1 MRSPLL
7 GVAADLL
14 PLLAVEES
22 HFVAT
27 GGRVGRVLVCSGV
40 NLGLAS
46 AEAADQ
52 AAARFADA
60 LAYLPAGARLQLV
73 ASNRPLR
80 AADWV
85 PRHLAQYRPPQ
96 GLEGYVQSLGDAYTA
111 ALAGRAAPD
120 LRFHAVLSLPGAPGP
135 NGRLARRFRRR
146 RLLGRDRARH
156 AEAVA
161 ELDRAATALDH
172 ALRALGIHAA
182 PLGRQATVDLLWQC
196 TNPDWSRDAAAPRAE
211 ALAQGRRSDG
221 GAQGERTTQPVDL
234 RTLRD
239 RLAQSRLTRRADYLR
254 LDWGY
259 EATIALRALPEATF
273 PGWLQALMATGVR
286 FRLALHLAP
295 LDKPRERTALGRTLR
310 QRHGILRER
319 QDKGLPPDI
328 EQEQAYAEARELLE
342 QMAAGDLR
350 TFSTAVFVN
359 VRAESPQSLQA
370 ALGQVVR
377 ALGDAGGTS
386 VDRCALWQLPA
397 WQATLPLAENPA
409 GLAFRTVTTNL
420 ADTLPFLHH
429 RAGTRGGP
437 LVGFAD
443 PGGEAATLDLYDP
456 ALPNGNLLCVGASG
470 SGKTLFAQS
479 YALKHVAMGGRCI
492 VLDRSLRHWDGLVA
506 AIPGAATHVV
516 GLASGFRVD
525 PWQLPPGASGPSQ
538 AKLEYLLD
546 LHALILGERH
556 DGVVGLTSV
565 ERALLEAA
573 CRAVYREYAHPT
585 EGDLH
590 TWLTQEAAAS
600 TDDRR
605 ANLCAALAERLAP
618 YIGEGTY
625 AGLLDGPTTVAADA
639 PLAVFNLKALP
650 DRLVPLA
657 MLPLLEHIW
666 TQLADPARPTLVV
679 LDEGWALL
687 NHPASAP
694 FVAEVTRTGR
704 HHGLATLNLS
714 QLLSDYT
721 GPAGEAVL
729 ENASVA
735 LLLAQHPTALDAI
748 QATFGLSD
756 DERAAVGRLRTVK
769 GQSAGAYLHARE
781 GADAGVVQL
790 TVTPEEYWL
799 CTSHKPERE
808 LRELAIAAHDGDA
821 WAAVRM
827 LTRMTPTEREAFR
840 ARTTAPV
847 DAPASGRPSAHTA
860 GANGKRPRRL
870 APAD

>member
-1 MRSPLL
+1 MRSPLF

-14 PLLAVEES
+14 PLLAVEEG
-22 HFVAT
+22 HFITT
-27 GGRVGRVLVCSGV
+27 GGRVGRVLACSGL

-60 LAYLPAGARLQLV
+60 LTYLPAGARLQLL

-80 AADWV
+80 AEDWV
-85 PRHLAQYRPPQ
+85 PQHLAQYRPTA
-96 GLEGYVQSLGDAYTA
+96 GLEGYVQSLEDAYAA
-111 ALAGRAAPD
+111 ALAGRAVPD
-120 LRFHAVLSLPGAPGP
+120 LRFHAVLSLPGAPDP
-135 NGRLARRFRRR
+135 KGRLARRFRRR

-161 ELDRAATALDH
+161 ELDRAATALAH

-182 PLGRQATVDLLWQC
+182 PLARQATVDLLWQC
-196 TNPDWSRDAAAPRAE
+196 ANPDWSRDAAPPRVVSGVSRRNQA
-211 ALAQGRRSDG
+211 AQP
-221 GAQGERTTQPVDL
+221 ADL
-234 RTLRD
+234 RTLRE
-239 RLAQSRLTRRADYLR
+239 RLTQSRLTRRADYLR

-342 QMAAGDLR
+342 QMSVGDLR

-359 VRAESPQSLQA
+359 VRAESPQALQA
-370 ALGQVVR
+370 AIGQVVR

-409 GLAFRTVTTNL
+409 GLSFRTVTTNL

-429 RAGTRGGP
+429 RAGTQGGP
-437 LVGFAD
+437 LIGFAE

-456 ALPNGNLLCVGASG
+456 ALSNGNLLCVGASG

-506 AIPGAATHVV
+506 AVPGAATHVV
-516 GLASGFRVD
+516 GLASGFRVN
-525 PWQLPPGASGPSQ
+525 PWQLPHGSTAPSQ

-556 DGVVGLTSV
+556 DGVIGLTAV

-573 CRAVYREYAHPT
+573 CRAVYREYSQPT

-590 TWLTQEAAAS
+590 AWLTRES
-600 TDDRR
+600 TTSADDRR
-605 ANLCAALAERLAP
+605 ASLCAALAERLAP
-618 YIGEGTY
+618 YVGEGTY

-735 LLLAQHPTALDAI
+735 LILAQHPTALDGI

-769 GQSAGAYLHARE
+769 GQAAGAYLHARE
-781 GADAGVVQL
+781 GADAGVIQL

-808 LRELAIAAHDGDA
+808 LREAAIAAHDGDA
-821 WAAVRM
+821 WEAARM
-827 LTRMTPTEREAFR
+827 LARMTPAEREAFR
-840 ARTTAPV
+840 ARTTPS
-847 DAPASGRPSAHTA
+847 DAQVAGRPATHA
-860 GANGKRPRRL
+860 IGANGKRPRRL

>member
-7 GVAADLL
+7 GAAADLL

-22 HFVAT
+22 HFITT
-27 GGRVGRVLVCSGV
+27 GGRVGRALVCSGL

-73 ASNRPLR
+73 ASNRPLL
-80 AADWV
+80 AEEWV
-85 PRHLAQYRPPQ
+85 PQHLAQYHPPQ
-96 GLEGYVQSLGDAYTA
+96 GLEGYVQSLADAYAA
-111 ALAGRAAPD
+111 ALAGRAVPD
-120 LRFHAVLSLPGAPGP
+120 LRFHAVLSLPGASGP
-135 NGRLARRFRRR
+135 KGRLARRFRRR

-156 AEAVA
+156 TEAVA

-196 TNPDWSRDAAAPRAE
+196 ANPDWSRDATAPHASSMKRQE
-211 ALAQGRRSDG
+211 RG
-221 GAQGERTTQPVDL
+221 GAPMLPADL
-234 RTLRD
+234 RSLRE
-239 RLAQSRLTRRADYLR
+239 RLAQSRVTRRADYLR

-259 EATIALRALPEATF
+259 EATIALRVLPEATF

-295 LDKPRERTALGRTLR
+295 LDKPKERTALGRTLR

-342 QMAAGDLR
+342 QMSVGDLR
-350 TFSTAVFVN
+350 TFETAVFVN
-359 VRAESPQSLQA
+359 VRAESPQALQA

-409 GLAFRTVTTNL
+409 GMTFRTVTTNL

-429 RAGTRGGP
+429 RAGTRGGV
-437 LVGFAD
+437 LLGFAD

-506 AIPGAATHVV
+506 AIPGAATHGV
-516 GLASGFRVD
+516 GLASGFRVN
-525 PWQLPPGASGPSQ
+525 PWQLPPGASGPAQ

-556 DGVVGLTSV
+556 DGVVGLTAV

-573 CRAVYREYAHPT
+573 CRAVYREYAQPV

-590 TWLTQEAAAS
+590 AWLTRESATSA
-600 TDDRR
+600 DDRR
-605 ANLCAALAERLAP
+605 ASLCAALAERLAP
-618 YIGEGTY
+618 YVGEGTY

-714 QLLSDYT
+714 QLLGDYT

-735 LLLAQHPTALDAI
+735 LLLAQHPTTLDAI
-748 QATFGLSD
+748 RATFGLSD

-769 GQSAGAYLHARE
+769 GQAAGAYLHARE

-808 LRELAIAAHDGDA
+808 LREAAIAAHDGDA
-821 WAAVRM
+821 WAAARM
-827 LTRMTPTEREAFR
+827 LARMTPGEREAFR
-840 ARTTAPV
+840 ARVTAPAG
-847 DAPASGRPSAHTA
+847 APATSQPSAHTV

-870 APAD
+870 TPAD

>member
-22 HFVAT
+22 HFVTT
-27 GGRVGRVLVCSGV
+27 GGRVGRVLVCSGL

-52 AAARFADA
+52 ASARFADA

-80 AADWV
+80 AEDWV
-85 PRHLAQYRPPQ
+85 PRHLAQFRPPT
-96 GLEGYVQSLGDAYTA
+96 GLEGYVASLGEAYTT
-111 ALAGRAAPD
+111 ALAGRAVPD
-120 LRFHAVLSLPGAPGP
+120 LRFHAILSLPGAPGP
-135 NGRLARRFRRR
+135 KGHLARRFRRR
-146 RLLGRDRARH
+146 RLLGRDRARY

-161 ELDRAATALDH
+161 ELDRAATALAH

-182 PLGRQATVDLLWQC
+182 PLGRQATIDLLWQC
-196 TNPDWSRDAAAPRAE
+196 ANPDWSRDAIAPRVVSSVSRRDHA
-211 ALAQGRRSDG
+211 AQP
-221 GAQGERTTQPVDL
+221 ADL
-234 RTLRD
+234 RTLRE

-350 TFSTAVFVN
+350 TYSMAVFVN
-359 VRAESPQSLQA
+359 VRAESPQALQA

-377 ALGDAGGTS
+377 AIGDAGGTS

-409 GLAFRTVTTNL
+409 GMTFRTVTTNL

-516 GLASGFRVD
+516 GLASGFRVN
-525 PWQLPPGASGPSQ
+525 PWQLPPGITTPSQ

-546 LHALILGERH
+546 LHALLLGERH
-556 DGVVGLTSV
+556 DGVVGLTAV
-565 ERALLEAA
+565 ERALLEAS

-590 TWLTQEAAAS
+590 AWLVREASAS
-600 TDDRR
+600 DDARR
-605 ANLCAALAERLAP
+605 AGLCAALAERLAP
-618 YIGEGTY
+618 YVGEGTY

-666 TQLADPARPTLVV
+666 TQLADPARPTLVI

-735 LLLAQHPTALDAI
+735 LLLAQHPTTLDGI

-756 DERAAVGRLRTVK
+756 DERTAVGQLRTVK
-769 GQSAGAYLHARE
+769 GQAAGAYLHARE

-808 LRELAIAAHDGDA
+808 LREAAIAAHDGDA

-827 LTRMTPTEREAFR
+827 LARMSLAEREAFR
-840 ARTTAPV
+840 ARATTPIDGQVA
-847 DAPASGRPSAHTA
+847 GRTSAHTV
-860 GANGKRPRRL
+860 GANGKRPRRV
-870 APAD
+870 ATAD

>member
-1 MRSPLL
+1 MHSRLL
-7 GVAADLL
+7 GAAADLL

-22 HFVAT
+22 HFVTIT
-27 GGRVGRVLVCSGV
+27 GRMGRVLECSGL

-60 LAYLPAGARLQLV
+60 LAYLPAGARLQLL
-73 ASNRPLR
+73 ADNRPLR
-80 AADWV
+80 AEDWV
-85 PRHLAQYRPPQ
+85 PRHLAQYRPPV
-96 GLEGYVQSLGDAYTA
+96 GLEGYVASLGEAYTA
-111 ALAGRAAPD
+111 ALAGRAVPD
-120 LRFHAVLSLPGAPGP
+120 LRFHAILSLPGAPGP
-135 NGRLARRFRRR
+135 KGRLARRFRRR
-146 RLLGRDRARH
+146 RLLGRDRAQH
-156 AEAVA
+156 QEVVG
-161 ELDRAATALDH
+161 ELDRAVTALVH
-172 ALRALGIHAA
+172 ALGALGIHAA
-182 PLGRQATVDLLWQC
+182 SLGRQATIDLLWQC
-196 TNPDWSRDAAAPRAE
+196 ANPDWSRDAAAPRADVGTGRGR
-211 ALAQGRRSDG
+211 ARTSAQ
-221 GAQGERTTQPVDL
+221 AQPADL
-234 RTLRD
+234 RTLRE

-259 EATIALRALPEATF
+259 ETTIALRALPEATF

-342 QMAAGDLR
+342 QMATGDLR
-350 TFSTAVFVN
+350 TFATAVFVN
-359 VRAESPQSLQA
+359 VRAESPQALQA
-370 ALGQVVR
+370 ALGQAVR

-470 SGKTLFAQS
+470 SGKTLFAQA
-479 YALKHVAMGGRCI
+479 YALKHVAMGGRAI

-506 AIPGAATHVV
+506 AVPGAATHVV
-516 GLASGFRVD
+516 GLASGFRVN
-525 PWQLPPGASGPSQ
+525 PWQLPPGTTAPSQ

-556 DGVVGLTSV
+556 DGVIGLTAV
-565 ERALLEAA
+565 ERAILEAA

-590 TWLTQEAAAS
+590 DWLVREASA
-600 TDDRR
+600 TDDTRR
-605 ANLCAALAERLAP
+605 AGLRAALAERLAP
-618 YIGEGTY
+618 YVGEGTY

-735 LLLAQHPTALDAI
+735 LLLAQHPTALDGI

-756 DERAAVGRLRTVK
+756 DERAAVGQLRTVK
-769 GQSAGAYLHARE
+769 GQAAGAYLHARE

-790 TVTPEEYWL
+790 AVTPEEYWL

-808 LRELAIAAHDGDA
+808 LREQAVTAHDGDA

-827 LTRMTPTEREAFR
+827 LARLSPAEREAFR
-840 ARTTAPV
+840 ARAIPILDGTTGNV
-847 DAPASGRPSAHTA
+847 PSRGSI
-860 GANGKRPRRL
+860 GANGKRPRRV
-870 APAD
+870 ATAD